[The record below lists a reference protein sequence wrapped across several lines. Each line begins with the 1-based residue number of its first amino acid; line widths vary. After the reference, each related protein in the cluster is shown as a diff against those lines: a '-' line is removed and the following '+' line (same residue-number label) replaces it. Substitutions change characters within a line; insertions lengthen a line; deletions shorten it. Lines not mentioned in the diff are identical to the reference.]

1 MRYLLNGAVIIAAL
15 GYFVDI
21 YDLILFSIVRKASL
35 TELGVMNEA
44 QFDTGTY
51 LNNMQMFGMLLGGLV
66 WGILGDKKGRLSV
79 LFGSIFLYSIA
90 NILNGFVQ
98 NVQTYAILRFIAG
111 IGLAG
116 ELGAGI
122 TLVAEILPKEKRGY
136 GTMIVATVG
145 LSGAILAGIIAQ
157 IFSWR
162 TCYFIGGGLGL
173 ALLFLRISVT
183 ESGMFHK
190 KTAEAHIKRGDFL
203 SLFANSERLKRYLRC
218 IFVGL
223 PTWFVVGIL
232 VAFADK
238 FAEALGVDTSKQPV
252 IIANAVMATYTG
264 LVIGDILTGLLSQYW
279 KSRKKVMS
287 LFLGFNL
294 IAIFIYLN
302 AFHVSVNTIY
312 LLCGLLG
319 LSVGFWVIFV
329 TIAAEQFGTNLRA
342 TVTTTV
348 PNFIRGSLIPLTF
361 LFQYVKGQTDLL
373 TAGMI
378 IGVFSLIVAFI
389 CLYGM
394 KETFDAD
401 LDYHES

>member
-1 MRYLLNGAVIIAAL
+1 M
-15 GYFVDI
+15 
-21 YDLILFSIVRKASL
+21 
-35 TELGVMNEA
+35 
-44 QFDTGTY
+44 
-51 LNNMQMFGMLLGGLV
+51 
-66 WGILGDKKGRLSV
+66 
-79 LFGSIFLYSIA
+79 
-90 NILNGFVQ
+90 
-98 NVQTYAILRFIAG
+98 
-111 IGLAG
+111 
-116 ELGAGI
+116 
-122 TLVAEILPKEKRGY
+122 
-136 GTMIVATVG
+136 
-145 LSGAILAGIIAQ
+145 
-157 IFSWR
+157 
-162 TCYFIGGGLGL
+162 
-173 ALLFLRISVT
+173 
-183 ESGMFHK
+183 
-190 KTAEAHIKRGDFL
+190 
-203 SLFANSERLKRYLRC
+203 RC